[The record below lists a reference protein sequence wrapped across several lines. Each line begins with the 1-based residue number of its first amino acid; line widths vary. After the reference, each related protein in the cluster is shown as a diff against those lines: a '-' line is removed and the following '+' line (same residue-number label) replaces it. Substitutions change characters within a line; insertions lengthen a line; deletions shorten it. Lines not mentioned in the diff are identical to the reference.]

1 MRGEGWIRGRVE
13 REGKRAARILLG
25 RKGNGQVEMSR
36 NMASMRCM
44 RGKTSTISIG
54 ISISISIM
62 KSREEQ
68 GTLGYTVAS
77 RLRLGA

>member
-1 MRGEGWIRGRVE
+1 MRGERWIRGRVG
-13 REGKRAARILLG
+13 RGGKRAARTVLG
-25 RKGNGQVEMSR
+25 RKGKGRVEMSR

-44 RGKTSTISIG
+44 RGRASIVSIG
-54 ISISISIM
+54 ISISIM

-77 RLRLGA
+77 RLR